1 MRLRLTVLRRAVH
14 RHSVDRLRPRGAAA
28 AAAALVLLALLP
40 PLAHPGGVAA
50 APSTKVNSAW
60 LPYWDLDD
68 AYRAVVAN
76 ADLIRTASPFWYVAR
91 SCTSIGAQQGAGQ
104 LSVVNGLRARGIS
117 VVPTI
122 SSTLGPAAAISC
134 FGTARTRRAHVA
146 AVMSVVRSRRYD
158 GIDLNYEQL
167 ALTTSPTTARR
178 VRAAYSAMVTDVCAA
193 LRAAHRQ
200 CVVTVMPRTDDSYAV
215 WRSKLTPAVY
225 DYRALGAAAT
235 TLRVMAYDQ
244 HAPNT
249 APGPVGGY
257 PWTSAVAGYTRSRV
271 SPGKVELGAPLYG
284 RDWRAGTATTV
295 SAPQARALAASH
307 HRPVL
312 YDTTQRAPHFT
323 YTSGG
328 TSHTVWFSDAAS
340 VRERFRLARS
350 SGFRGSALW
359 APGLEEAS
367 TWPTL
372 RTAVRAAVAHR

>member
-1 MRLRLTVLRRAVH
+1 VA
-14 RHSVDRLRPRGAAA
+14 
-28 AAAALVLLALLP
+28 LLA
-40 PLAHPGGVAA
+40 PLAHAGGVAA
-50 APSTKVNSAW
+50 APSTKVNSVW

-91 SCTSIGAQQGAGQ
+91 SCTSISGQPGAGRV
-104 LSVVNGLRARGIS
+104 SVVDGLHARAIS

-122 SSTLGPAAAISC
+122 SSTLSSSAAIAC
-134 FGTARTRRAHVA
+134 FGTARSRRAHVA

-167 ALTTSPTTARR
+167 ALTTSPATARR
-178 VRAAYSAMVTDVCAA
+178 VRSAYSAMVTDVCAA
-193 LRAAHRQ
+193 LRAAHHQ
-200 CVVTVMPRTDDSYAV
+200 CVVTVMPRTDDSFAV

-225 DYRALGAAAT
+225 DYRVLGAAAT
-235 TLRVMAYDQ
+235 TLRVMTYDQ

-295 SAPQARALAASH
+295 SAPQARALAARH

-312 YDTTQRAPHFT
+312 YDATQQAPYFT
-323 YTSGG
+323 YRSGA
-328 TSHTVWFSDAAS
+328 TLHTVWFSDATS
-340 VRERFRLARS
+340 VRERFRLARR

-359 APGLEEAS
+359 APGLEEPA

-372 RTAVRAAVAHR
+372 RSAVRAAVAHR